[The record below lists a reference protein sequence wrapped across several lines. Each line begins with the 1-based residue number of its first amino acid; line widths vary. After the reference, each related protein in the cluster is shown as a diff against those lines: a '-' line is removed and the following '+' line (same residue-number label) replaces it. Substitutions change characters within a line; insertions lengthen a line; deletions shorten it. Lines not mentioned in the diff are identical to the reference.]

1 MNYDLAED
9 KKLRLSYS
17 TGISRPSYIE
27 SRAAASINSISESIA
42 GGNPFLKEEES
53 WGLDA
58 SFEWY
63 YADASL
69 FAVTIFHRDI
79 DNVISE
85 SNEKV
90 DGTLYSDDAQPGEL
104 WDLAAFGNGS
114 DGQLQGLEIS
124 FVGRLDNYIEGFFS
138 GFGASFNLGIIDS
151 EYTTPEGRK
160 FALPGQSD
168 TNYNASIF
176 YEDRGFS
183 ARITYRY
190 RSEWLDE
197 TETGAVFGLSGG
209 VYWAP
214 QMRLDASIRYDLEE
228 LTGQKASIFVDF
240 NNISDESDMRYT
252 AAPWNVNQ
260 VESFGRAFTAGLRY
274 CLLYTSDAA
283 DE

>member
-69 FAVTIFHRDI
+69 FAVTVFHRDI

-124 FVGRLDNYIEGFFS
+124 FVGRLDNYIEGFS
-138 GFGASFNLGIIDS
+138 QIW
-151 EYTTPEGRK
+151 
-160 FALPGQSD
+160 
-168 TNYNASIF
+168 SIF
-176 YEDRGFS
+176 QSWY
-183 ARITYRY
+183 
-190 RSEWLDE
+190 
-197 TETGAVFGLSGG
+197 
-209 VYWAP
+209 
-214 QMRLDASIRYDLEE
+214 
-228 LTGQKASIFVDF
+228 
-240 NNISDESDMRYT
+240 N
-252 AAPWNVNQ
+252 
-260 VESFGRAFTAGLRY
+260 
-274 CLLYTSDAA
+274 
-283 DE
+283 